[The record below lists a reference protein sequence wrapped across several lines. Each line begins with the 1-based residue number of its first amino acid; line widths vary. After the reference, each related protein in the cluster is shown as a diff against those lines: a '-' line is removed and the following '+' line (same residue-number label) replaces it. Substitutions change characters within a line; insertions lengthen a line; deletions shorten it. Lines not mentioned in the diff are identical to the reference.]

1 MEENKNELDA
11 KLDTENRID
20 TENPKRKP

>member
-1 MEENKNELDA
+1 MKENKNEL
-11 KLDTENRID
+11 KTKIDTENRID

>member
-1 MEENKNELDA
+1 MEENKNEL
-11 KLDTENRID
+11 KTEIDTENRID